1 MKNVDYSIIIDK
13 HILLHTRKKD
23 GPDIRYAAGYSNRH
37 PFSDRITDSLSALAY
52 QHGWISGQS
61 TFGRYIRYVLGL
73 RRLNAFHSS
82 NFIIIPEK
90 LFFIY
95 LFLPIFYFSI
105 RRIFHPLVICII
117 FSLGIG
123 IYLNQP
129 RISIFIRHFQSRDKL
144 LHCEFLDY

>member
-1 MKNVDYSIIIDK
+1 MWRLLITKYIKETLLSWWLMIIIIKMKNVDYSIIIDK

-82 NFIIIPEK
+82 NFTIIPGK
-90 LFFIY
+90 LFFKY
-95 LFLPIFYFSI
+95 LFLNTDTKVFW
-105 RRIFHPLVICII
+105 
-117 FSLGIG
+117 
-123 IYLNQP
+123 
-129 RISIFIRHFQSRDKL
+129 HFFWILCKYRS
-144 LHCEFLDY
+144 